1 MGAPAM
7 EATKNPR
14 VLLAASRF
22 RYEGPMTATT
32 ERVKVVVQF
41 AMSGEAE
48 PYLARREFT
57 ALDPDPVFGFRFYR
71 RGAEV
76 VAVAGAHPRFGVDNI
91 GSVAAAM
98 LARSVFERFA
108 PERVISAGTAGG
120 FEGKGGAIGDVY
132 LGEEVVVFHDRR
144 IPLPGFDA
152 MGNGHFPVECDRE
165 LAARCGL
172 ALGVVSTGD
181 SLDCTATDLER
192 MTAHGAAV
200 KEMEAAAIGWV
211 CEFYGK
217 PLVLLKAITDLVDHQ
232 EETAAQ
238 FSRNYAV
245 AVSRLADKLACVV
258 DYYLAR

>member
-1 MGAPAM
+1 
-7 EATKNPR
+7 
-14 VLLAASRF
+14 
-22 RYEGPMTATT
+22 MTAAD
-32 ERVKVVVQF
+32 RVKVAAQF

-48 PYLARREFT
+48 PYLARRAFT
-57 ALDPDPVFGFRFYR
+57 ELDTDPVFGFRFYR
-71 RGAEV
+71 RDAEV

-98 LARSVFERFA
+98 LSRSLFERYA

-132 LGEEVVVFHDRR
+132 LGKEVVVFHDRR
-144 IPLPGFDA
+144 IPMPGYEA

-165 LAARCGL
+165 LATRHGL
-172 ALGVVSTGD
+172 KLGVVSTGD
-181 SLDCTATDLER
+181 SLDCTATDLQR
-192 MTAHGAAV
+192 MMVHDAAV
-200 KEMEAAAIGWV
+200 KEMEAAAIAWV

-217 PLVLLKAITDLVDHQ
+217 PLVLLKAITDLVDHH

-245 AVSRLADKLACVV
+245 AVSRLADKLEAVV
-258 DYYLAR
+258 DDYLAR